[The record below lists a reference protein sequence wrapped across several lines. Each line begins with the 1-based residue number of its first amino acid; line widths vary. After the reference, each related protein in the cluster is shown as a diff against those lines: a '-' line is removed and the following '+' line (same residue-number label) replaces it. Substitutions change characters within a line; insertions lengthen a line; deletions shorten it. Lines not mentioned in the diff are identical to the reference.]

1 MTDKYRYAS
10 TYWRYFEKMWRSDA
24 DLKSLVRRNWDM
36 EMAGEQS
43 TLDYYE
49 QVGGEWV
56 LIPIE
61 TIEALENEVGD
72 EQRAEREA
80 AFLTAQTQRWRV
92 WTQGPDGIRGLEGTY
107 GTEWDALAAAAGFP
121 SILKAAV
128 EHRGDEQ

>member
-1 MTDKYRYAS
+1 MGDKYRYAS
-10 TYWRYFEKMWRSDA
+10 TYWRYFQKMWRSDA

-49 QVGGEWV
+49 QVDGEWMR
-56 LIPIE
+56 IPME
-61 TIEALENEVGD
+61 TIKALENEINA
-72 EQRAEREA
+72 ERRSEREA

-92 WTQGPDGIRGLEGTY
+92 WTHGPDGIRELEGTY
-107 GTEWDALAAAAGFP
+107 GTEWEALAAAAGFP

>member
-10 TYWRYFEKMWRSDA
+10 TYWRYFQKMWRSDA

-49 QVGGEWV
+49 QVDGKWV
-56 LIPIE
+56 RIPME
-61 TIEALENEVGD
+61 TIKALENEINA
-72 EQRAEREA
+72 ERRSEREA

-92 WTQGPDGIRGLEGTY
+92 WTHGPDGIRELEGIY
-107 GTEWDALAAAAGFP
+107 DTERDALAAVTRFP
-121 SILKAAV
+121 PILKAAV